1 MAKGKKNKA
10 GNQSQKAADVAG
22 AMSGLQDSIFDTTLA
37 SIDISGSPAPAG
49 ASGLGI
55 LDSMGNIFD
64 HDTVIDSSEQGYDED
79 EGENVSESA
88 YYYVPDGQSDAL
100 ELQVSIDS
108 GDDLSTKEPRLFG
121 AGDADMIESSR
132 AVRRQHLFPQ
142 WEAIGF
148 LKKMAA
154 EYPFVPFDYQYE
166 NVRIM
171 LNRFEGKGVFGESV
185 GLGKTVQA
193 LMTAHAMFV
202 SGAIRS
208 ALIVVPA
215 KTVGHWISE
224 IKSKFPSP
232 ILHLCNHGIESL
244 DTVMRRMRDDDA
256 ADKGGNRVYIVTED
270 QMKSNTRAFSRAA
283 QDKEYTAVVDGELSE
298 SDTACLGMIENALM
312 PRMEEE
318 FGDIRDES
326 RRPSR
331 VLERHGWGR
340 SSVKHFSLMRDP
352 GKYES
357 ACLVSEVLTVPKYK
371 RLIEIMERAVAHYRE
386 FDLNIPD
393 DMREAAEKLAD
404 AQRVLARLKCECEA
418 RVESLKRIE
427 KEGMPSKVDLLI
439 VDEVHAFYEGA
450 GDRIGK
456 SRDDAV
462 SLLAERIEKKYC
474 VLMSATPVRN
484 SLDDIFDLVYIVDP
498 KRLRKDGESRDQAR
512 RRFYRDVCGIKN
524 VHGQNKLFHMIYKN
538 PETRRK
544 FFGVV
549 ANFFT
554 RDRIADAEAD
564 MRGEGAAFFRDL
576 DEDAQTLLVT
586 GRDRGARAL
595 ELPFLPR
602 GLFAN
607 EKASPWEQITSV
619 REVMFRQEGQTER
632 AATLAKEYVSY
643 WYGGERPGSFRE
655 ERHLQTKN
663 AVDAV
668 MIGCAENTALSND
681 VRRRAHRL
689 VDWHRREKEGIA
701 IALTDGETIPC
712 TSEGMQKILKQ
723 VSDGLSA
730 ARSGTG
736 SRAGIARRMI
746 THFHNDAMLIYVSRN
761 SGDGE
766 HSEHGIR
773 EHLKELLAAE
783 IPAGDP
789 DRDLKISFRG
799 RSVKVGIEEAQADAD
814 GQAAGGEERTETE
827 ITANN
832 HNQVA
837 IVSQGFQAG
846 VNLQE
851 YHVLIFLQMD
861 WKGQRLLEPVDIEQ
875 WIGRIHRTGQVKTSH
890 IITALTTFITREEN
904 APDRNPGPDFLQWY
918 YEILSDEAGLDLYGN
933 TTPDIAFLQP
943 VIVDALRACFTW
955 SEEKLNRYFLGQI
968 LQEHG
973 VRPGP
978 TKQLEEARKRMKL
991 PTENRRNKPWS
1002 YNFGELMELCFRAD
1016 EVARENHWKPFVKA
1030 MIRDLCNQEQFGKRM
1045 R

>member
-10 GNQSQKAADVAG
+10 GNQSQKAADAAG
-22 AMSGLQDSIFDTTLA
+22 ALAGLQDSIFDTTLA
-37 SIDISGSPAPAG
+37 SIDTSGSAAPAG

-64 HDTVIDSSEQGYDED
+64 HDTVIDSSEQDYDEK
-79 EGENVSESA
+79 ENANKSDYYFKYVPQKDGTKTSESQGTA
-88 YYYVPDGQSDAL
+88 DSGDDLGTGNEAVSGEVLPPL
-100 ELQVSIDS
+100 ELQISIDS

-142 WEAIGF
+142 WETIGF
-148 LKKMAA
+148 LKKLAA

-283 QDKEYTAVVDGELSE
+283 QDKEYIAVVDGELSE
-298 SDTACLGMIENALM
+298 SYKNLLQLEEKCFKLIEEAL
-312 PRMEEE
+312 PPKTKNDRYW
-318 FGDIRDES
+318 DISDQNL
-326 RRPSR
+326 RPSR
-331 VLERHGWGR
+331 VLARHGWGR
-340 SSVKHFSLMRDP
+340 SAIEHFSLM
-352 GKYES
+352 GNSGEYKS
-357 ACLVSEVLTVPKYK
+357 ACLLSGTLTKAKYDKLIDILEKAAERYRSSDINVPERRAEAEEKWRDAQKVLEELK
-371 RLIEIMERAVAHYRE
+371 RG
-386 FDLNIPD
+386 
-393 DMREAAEKLAD
+393 REARE
-404 AQRVLARLKCECEA
+404 
-418 RVESLKRIE
+418 ESLKRIE

-512 RRFYRDVCGIKN
+512 RNFYENICGIEN
-524 VHGQNKLFHMIYKN
+524 VHRQNKLFHMIYKN

-607 EKASPWEQITSV
+607 EKASPWERIRDTCT
-619 REVMFRQEGQTER
+619 VMFQQAGKTSQATTE
-632 AATLAKEYVSY
+632 AEEYVNY
-643 WYGGERPGSFRE
+643 WYGTQTPDDLNE
-655 ERHLQTKN
+655 ELSSQVKD

-668 MIGCAENTALSND
+668 MITYAENTALPND

-689 VDWHRREKEGIA
+689 VDWRRREKEGIA
-701 IALTDGETIPC
+701 IALTDGESIPC
-712 TSEGMQKILKQ
+712 TSEGMQRILKQ
-723 VSDGLSA
+723 ISQYLSKMNDNDE
-730 ARSGTG
+730 
-736 SRAGIARRMI
+736 RAE
-746 THFHNDAMLIYVSRN
+746 HFHNDAMLIYVSRN

-773 EHLKELLAAE
+773 KNLA
-783 IPAGDP
+783 
-789 DRDLKISFRG
+789 
-799 RSVKVGIEEAQADAD
+799 Q
-814 GQAAGGEERTETE
+814 
-827 ITANN
+827 
-832 HNQVA
+832 
-837 IVSQGFQAG
+837 
-846 VNLQE
+846 
-851 YHVLIFLQMD
+851 
-861 WKGQRLLEPVDIEQ
+861 LLE
-875 WIGRIHRTGQVKTSH
+875 
-890 IITALTTFITREEN
+890 
-904 APDRNPGPDFLQWY
+904 RN
-918 YEILSDEAGLDLYGN
+918 DE
-933 TTPDIAFLQP
+933 
-943 VIVDALRACFTW
+943 
-955 SEEKLNRYFLGQI
+955 
-968 LQEHG
+968 
-973 VRPGP
+973 
-978 TKQLEEARKRMKL
+978 
-991 PTENRRNKPWS
+991 
-1002 YNFGELMELCFRAD
+1002 
-1016 EVARENHWKPFVKA
+1016 
-1030 MIRDLCNQEQFGKRM
+1030 
-1045 R
+1045 